1 MSLIDKV
8 DTVQQ
13 VKDDFKLA
21 EKLAED
27 VIALRNE
34 VIGLSKKKELS
45 REGYRA
51 LQKQKSKTAWISM
64 GMNLSII

>member
-13 VKDDFKLA
+13 VKEDFKLA